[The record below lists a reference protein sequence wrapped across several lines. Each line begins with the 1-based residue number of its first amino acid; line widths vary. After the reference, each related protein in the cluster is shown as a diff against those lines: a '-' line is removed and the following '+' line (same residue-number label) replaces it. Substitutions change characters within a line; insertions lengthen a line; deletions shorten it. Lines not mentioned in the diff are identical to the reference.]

1 MKRIFRFL
9 KYLKKTSKAPK
20 VFMKNQRYE
29 SIRKACAI
37 YQGTNTTA
45 TESDIPYY
53 CILNVRDSRS

>member
-1 MKRIFRFL
+1 
-9 KYLKKTSKAPK
+9 
-20 VFMKNQRYE
+20 MKNQRYE